1 MTRPRRLRA
10 RLLLSLA
17 AACVAAY
24 AFAGHAAASESR
36 AARALDL
43 PEGRSAPFAVLL
55 QPDVVRYRQIFE
67 LQRAGRFDQAD
78 KLVDALDDP
87 VLLGHVLAERYL
99 HRRYHSD
106 FDELADWLNRYGDLP
121 QAARLYR
128 LANARMPP
136 RHKPLPDPPGG
147 SLKGAGQELREECYS
162 DAFLHRMDA
171 GLDAWRKGDY
181 ATAAARFGALAG
193 NSKEQTEELAAAAFW
208 AARAQL
214 RAKHPEGVAPM
225 LRRAARASDGF
236 YGLLAQR
243 LLDETISFD
252 WRREEFRDEM
262 AGLLLRYPTV
272 KRAIALGQVGE
283 TDLAEAEV
291 RKLALHVGTDST
303 QALTA
308 LAAALELPSAQM
320 RLAQQLRLVDGRRH
334 DGAMFPIPRWEPR
347 TGFRLDRTLVYAV
360 IRAESAFDIEAV
372 SPRGALGL
380 MQVMPDN
387 GAIVARGLKLA
398 YAGKETLFE
407 PEVNLE
413 IGQTWMRRLMHTDT
427 VGTSLIHLV
436 LAYNAGEMQT
446 KRWLDKDLRPVGKD
460 PLLFIESIPAPES
473 RNYVKKVLANLWA
486 YQTRLGEPTPSLQ
499 ALAEN
504 HWPQVGSLIPADAP
518 IRPKATTAELA
529 PQPNPAKVAPVT
541 KRAATANARAH

>member
-106 FDELADWLNRYGDLP
+106 FDELAEWLDRYGDLP